1 MRAKRSLGQNFL
13 VDRGVVSRIL
23 DIAGVVPDA
32 RILEIGPGRGALT
45 SEAVARSADCIALE
59 KDDELAPALAARFG
73 ENLRVI
79 HDDALEAALDGPDF
93 ADRVVI
99 GNLPYNVAVPIL
111 RRLLSVV
118 PPFPRLVLMFQ
129 REVAARLTATPG
141 TKQYG
146 IPSLMVRVSATARL
160 ALAVP
165 PEAFRPS
172 PKIQSA
178 VVVLEPLSIPLLP
191 PEEREVFLNAA
202 ASWFRY
208 RRKTIRNCLLQ
219 SGVAGPL
226 ADKALIAADIPPT
239 VRPETLPVEKLIKL
253 WQGMLR

>member
-23 DIAGVVPDA
+23 DIAGVAPDA

-45 SEAVARSADCIALE
+45 SEIVARAADCIALE
-59 KDDELAPALAARFG
+59 KDDTLAPALAARFG

-79 HDDALEAALDGPDF
+79 HDDALEAALDKRDF

-129 REVAARLTATPG
+129 REVAARLTAVPG

-146 IPSLMVRVSATARL
+146 IPSLMVRVSASARL

-165 PEAFRPS
+165 PDAFRPR
-172 PKIQSA
+172 PRVQSA
-178 VVVLEPLSIPLLP
+178 VVVLEPLPAPLLP
-191 PEEREVFLNAA
+191 PEQRELFLNAA
-202 ASWFRY
+202 AAWFRY
-208 RRKTIRNCLLQ
+208 RRKTIRNGLLQ
-219 SGVAGPL
+219 SGVASHQ
-226 ADKALIAADIPPT
+226 ADKALAAANIPHT

-253 WQGMLR
+253 WRGMLK